1 MHDNIKSSQ
10 FDFTSPR
17 LISTSLCISDAET
30 TLGAPAVWRAKED
43 IVQKAVLL
51 VDPSMRALQ
60 AGVLVGWNVFTARG
74 RRSQRVYLQVWRPV
88 DVNRRAYRLV
98 GETKIA
104 ALWVGHSFF
113 PLRPPDRIL
122 VEPGDVLGLHFPRF
136 NPIPWS
142 PVPCDR
148 NNEHFFKYNPS
159 RLLAM
164 KGTIVFDRPAHD
176 WMPCRNYSFNAS
188 IMTTRGQLMFMID
201 AV

>member
-1 MHDNIKSSQ
+1 
-10 FDFTSPR
+10 
-17 LISTSLCISDAET
+17 
-30 TLGAPAVWRAKED
+30 
-43 IVQKAVLL
+43 
-51 VDPSMRALQ
+51 MRALQ

-188 IMTTRGQLMFMID
+188 IMTTREMELWD
-201 AV
+201 ASYENDTIGRYEFRPYGDHIPTRRSDVNGSTSLSTSLSSLAIFLVILIVVIFGANLG